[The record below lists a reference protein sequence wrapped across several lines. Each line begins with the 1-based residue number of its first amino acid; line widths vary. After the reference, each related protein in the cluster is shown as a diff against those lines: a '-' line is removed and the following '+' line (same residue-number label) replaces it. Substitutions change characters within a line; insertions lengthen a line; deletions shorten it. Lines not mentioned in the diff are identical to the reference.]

1 MSVGL
6 LLILLAALLAPRLNK
21 RAAHWMAT
29 VKLNADNQLYSALQQ
44 RERTMR
50 QQLQHR
56 EQQRLRRLRR
66 EKTAAWQPRLQE
78 IAARMP
84 EDAWLTHLEYRQN
97 ALSLSGLTLNLK
109 GLAALEKALANISGF
124 LPAKAGETHRDSEGR
139 WLFHF
144 SMVGEDEHAGEH

>member
-1 MSVGL
+1 MSHIVNFLPWRETRRKQRLRIGGLLSVGL

-21 RAAHWMAT
+21 RTAHWLAT

-66 EKTAAWQPRLQE
+66 
-78 IAARMP
+78 
-84 EDAWLTHLEYRQN
+84 
-97 ALSLSGLTLNLK
+97 
-109 GLAALEKALANISGF
+109 
-124 LPAKAGETHRDSEGR
+124 
-139 WLFHF
+139 
-144 SMVGEDEHAGEH
+144 